1 MLKQSVLLPQ
11 QLKTS
16 ERRFARAPLKIS
28 VPCQT
33 PSTFQVEGKMK
44 ELLLDLV
51 TSYNNRISTV
61 EELITT
67 AYRATAS
74 SDNGLAELDRERERL
89 RISLQETLTK
99 NCSLRRKDFNILME
113 KMLSDSEGKRREV
126 EDEQKQVKENLREY
140 LNEQR
145 ELAAHLRKQLLEF
158 AQDKGDNDGLSSIIS
173 QFKTAC
179 QDKGGQVFALLRNLQ
194 SHLETLSREQEGI
207 NHQLQRLVNRGE
219 SLRVEDLRQLQ
230 AARTRQD
237 RKATRELRRQEVERL
252 LYHFKQQRQGTKE
265 RR

>member
-1 MLKQSVLLPQ
+1 
-11 QLKTS
+11 
-16 ERRFARAPLKIS
+16 
-28 VPCQT
+28 
-33 PSTFQVEGKMK
+33 MK
-44 ELLLDLV
+44 ELLLDLI

-89 RISLQETLTK
+89 RTSLQETLTK

-113 KMLSDSEGKRREV
+113 KMLSDSEGKRKEV
-126 EDEQKQVKENLREY
+126 EDEQKQVKEKLSEY
-140 LNEQR
+140 LNKQK

-158 AQDKGDNDGLSSIIS
+158 APDKGDKDSLSSIINR
-173 QFKTAC
+173 FKTAY
-179 QDKGGQVFALLRNLQ
+179 QDKGGQVFTLLRNLQ
-194 SHLETLSREQEGI
+194 LHLETFSREQDGI
-207 NHQLQRLVNRGE
+207 NRELQRLVNRGE

-237 RKATRELRRQEVERL
+237 RKATRELRRQEVEKL
-252 LYHFKQQRQGTKE
+252 LAHFKQHRQSS
-265 RR
+265 RH

>member
-1 MLKQSVLLPQ
+1 MPG
-11 QLKTS
+11 
-16 ERRFARAPLKIS
+16 RPWIS

-33 PSTFQVEGKMK
+33 PSTFQVEGEMK
-44 ELLLDLV
+44 ELLLDLI

-89 RISLQETLTK
+89 RTSLREILTK

-113 KMLSDSEGKRREV
+113 KRLSDSERKRKEV
-126 EDEQKQVKENLREY
+126 EDEQKQVREKLSEY
-140 LNEQR
+140 LNEQK

-158 AQDKGDNDGLSSIIS
+158 APDKGDKDSLSSIINR
-173 QFKTAC
+173 FKTAY
-179 QDKGGQVFALLRNLQ
+179 QDNGGQVSALLCNFQ
-194 SHLETLSREQEGI
+194 SHLETFSREQNEI
-207 NHQLQRLVNRGE
+207 NRELQRLVNRGE

-237 RKATRELRRQEVERL
+237 RKATRELRRQEVEKL
-252 LYHFKQQRQGTKE
+252 LAHFKQHRQSS
-265 RR
+265 RH